1 MQGFPLAGKR
11 ADSDNLVSVATDL
24 TSSANSQIQ
33 FVWSRAYDKNKPGCG
48 QKTLRWPNSEDQ
60 SRLRMA
66 TATSEK
72 SSQQN
77 EKLSPAEFQQLQDLA
92 ACQYLIFQS

>member
-11 ADSDNLVSVATDL
+11 ADLDNLVSVATDL
-24 TSSANSQIQ
+24 TSSVNSQIQ
-33 FVWSRAYDKNKPGCG
+33 FVWSRAYDKNEPGCG